1 MRFALVGQP
10 NSGKSTIFNHAAG
23 YKAITS
29 NFPGKTVTYT
39 VSKMTFQGTT
49 FEIVDLPGT
58 YSLTSFDLAELETR
72 KYLLREKVDVVI
84 NVIDAS
90 LLSRELELTIQVLE
104 LNLPTVICLNMI
116 DEADAK
122 GINIDEQKLSQLL
135 NVPVVKTV
143 AHKGWGVDQ
152 LFETALAMGLKP
164 VKSQHL
170 TFSKDV
176 EEVLQGLIEQLEQ
189 KGYAKK
195 FKVSLRFLA
204 TKLLENDQYF
214 MSEIKDIDAQ
224 FLEIVKA
231 HQDQLEK
238 CRDRTS
244 DVVISS
250 ERHHLSMDIYES
262 VVAHSKPKV
271 ELRSYL
277 DNILMHPFFG
287 YVFLITV
294 LYLFFNFVFY
304 IGNLLEEPLLDFF
317 YQFLP
322 YIAERLN
329 RYPLLLSMANGIVQ
343 GIAGGIA
350 IVLPYL
356 FPFLLGLA
364 FLEDV
369 GYLPRIAFLMDTF
382 LHRIGL
388 HGKAIIPFML
398 GYGCTVPAVMAT
410 RILESE
416 RDRFIASVLTTMI
429 PCAARITVIFGLVAF
444 YLGPK
449 AALFVYILN
458 MAVIAIAGKILSRLL
473 PEVTPGMIM
482 EIPSYHIPSL
492 KVLLAKVWLRMKEF
506 IVVAW
511 PLLIVGSIVLS
522 LLQYWRLE
530 SYLNMLVSPITLLL
544 GLPIAVGVTLIF
556 GVLRKE
562 LSMIMLVQA
571 LGVTDISLV
580 MSATQIMTFTI
591 FVLFYIPCVATIA
604 VLIKEIGGKRTL
616 FAMLF
621 TFLIA
626 ILLATATRLVY

>member
-224 FLEIVKA
+224 FLKIIKT

-238 CRDRTS
+238 CRDRAS
-244 DVVISS
+244 DVIISS

-271 ELRSYL
+271 
-277 DNILMHPFFG
+277 
-287 YVFLITV
+287 
-294 LYLFFNFVFY
+294 
-304 IGNLLEEPLLDFF
+304 
-317 YQFLP
+317 
-322 YIAERLN
+322 
-329 RYPLLLSMANGIVQ
+329 
-343 GIAGGIA
+343 
-350 IVLPYL
+350 
-356 FPFLLGLA
+356 
-364 FLEDV
+364 
-369 GYLPRIAFLMDTF
+369 
-382 LHRIGL
+382 
-388 HGKAIIPFML
+388 
-398 GYGCTVPAVMAT
+398 
-410 RILESE
+410 
-416 RDRFIASVLTTMI
+416 
-429 PCAARITVIFGLVAF
+429 
-444 YLGPK
+444 
-449 AALFVYILN
+449 
-458 MAVIAIAGKILSRLL
+458 
-473 PEVTPGMIM
+473 
-482 EIPSYHIPSL
+482 
-492 KVLLAKVWLRMKEF
+492 
-506 IVVAW
+506 
-511 PLLIVGSIVLS
+511 
-522 LLQYWRLE
+522 
-530 SYLNMLVSPITLLL
+530 
-544 GLPIAVGVTLIF
+544 
-556 GVLRKE
+556 
-562 LSMIMLVQA
+562 
-571 LGVTDISLV
+571 
-580 MSATQIMTFTI
+580 
-591 FVLFYIPCVATIA
+591 
-604 VLIKEIGGKRTL
+604 
-616 FAMLF
+616 
-621 TFLIA
+621 
-626 ILLATATRLVY
+626 